1 MKQRVVFLFMA
12 LFTIITLSSLLQ
24 SINNNLIPPSTQQL
38 ILDELAQQSDEG
50 FPAGTLIKTPSGYKP
65 IESIGIGSPV
75 ISYDHTTNQ
84 QATSTVVDIRT
95 VKLNQLFSIT
105 FQDGSRLQA
114 APHSLFYNHLQ
125 QQWTLLACDEASKKF
140 FSSNDHLN
148 PRDIRLTPLSSPQTC
163 YLLLVDKH
171 HNFFVTNQDILVHN
185 FLFSVP
191 LISWVFGQGLEICGI
206 GLGSLSWPAVAAV
219 TTIIVAQI
227 GWTIVLEWM
236 NEKQDPH
243 ERYDIGAAL
252 NKYMN
257 PAQLARFSQ
266 QLQRFEGKRFVN
278 GHIICDCCSKCSQCG
293 TYPDIPMEDTVKAIK
308 RGIID
313 KFMTSLTLAKTIQQ
327 EVTAE
332 DPDFIPLEILY
343 SEEEAISNAASLDH
357 EDVYPDLI
365 FHQTMYDQEKEICEF
380 LMNNNAIE
388 PCTIIPIED
397 DHRGIICGYPASD
410 HDNDNNLLIQ
420 PILDEQPTS
429 LTITPITSI
438 DNHPTGCPIIDDPG
452 AMIYDETVDTD
463 SYKYSTF
470 PASAP
475 VGRKGHEK
483 NIHFLTKNAPT
494 TIAGIKYCGHAIDH
508 MQWRGIPPSTV
519 KEAIESGIISE
530 NKAPTRINYY
540 DAKNNITVVT
550 EAAGEVV
557 TVFYGEQSIPK
568 INKKA

>member
-1 MKQRVVFLFMA
+1 MKKYIV
-12 LFTIITLSSLLQ
+12 ITLLIIIGLQ
-24 SINNNLIPPSTQQL
+24 SFLNCSPNNLIPLSTQQL

-50 FPAGTLIKTPSGYKP
+50 FPAGTLIKTPSGYRP
-65 IESIGIGSPV
+65 IESIGIGSSV

-84 QATSTVVDIRT
+84 QVTTTVVDIRT

-105 FQDGSRLQA
+105 FQDGSRLQS

-140 FSSNDHLN
+140 FSSSYHLN
-148 PRDIRLTPLSSPQTC
+148 PRDIRLTPPSSPQTC

-191 LISWVFGQGLEICGI
+191 LINWVFGQGLEICGI

-357 EDVYPDLI
+357 EDVYPDII
-365 FHQTMYDQEKEICEF
+365 FHQTTYDQEKELADF
-380 LMNNNAIE
+380 FNNTNFNT
-388 PCTIIPIED
+388 CTPLPFDDD
-397 DHRGIICGYPASD
+397 DHQGIICGQPII
-410 HDNDNNLLIQ
+410 DNDKEDDLLIQ
-420 PILDEQPTS
+420 PIVDDLRFSRT
-429 LTITPITSI
+429 TTPITYI
-438 DNHPTGCPIIDDPG
+438 DESPIGCPIIDDPG
-452 AMIYDETVDTD
+452 PMIYDET
-463 SYKYSTF
+463 
-470 PASAP
+470 SADQY
-475 VGRKGHEK
+475 EK
-483 NIHFLTKNAPT
+483 IWENA
-494 TIAGIKYCGHAIDH
+494 
-508 MQWRGIPPSTV
+508 Q
-519 KEAIESGIISE
+519 ESEYGSD
-530 NKAPTRINYY
+530 Y
-540 DAKNNITVVT
+540 ITVRQKPGDFE
-550 EAAGEVV
+550 EALQDFKEINPSNVKKIATGFIGVLSNGKYIIVRNNSRDSRPTLEVQISKQNIRKLR
-557 TVFYGEQSIPK
+557 YG
-568 INKKA
+568 KK